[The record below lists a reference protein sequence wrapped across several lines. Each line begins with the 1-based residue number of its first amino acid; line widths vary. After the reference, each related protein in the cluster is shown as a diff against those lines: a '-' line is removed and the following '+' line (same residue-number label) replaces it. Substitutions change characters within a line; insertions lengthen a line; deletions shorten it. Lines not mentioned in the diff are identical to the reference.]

1 MLKQRGQNFDFTELS
16 REDQKSAVLMHLFQM
31 KGFSLGDLASGK
43 LSYKDA
49 WVRGWKNATTSFEIG
64 VAEGQWE
71 RAEKEFKR
79 IK

>member
-1 MLKQRGQNFDFTELS
+1 MLTQRGQNFDFTELS
-16 REDQKSAVLMHLFQM
+16 REDQKSAVLMYLYQ
-31 KGFSLGDLASGK
+31 KEGFSLGDLASGK

-49 WVRGWKNATTSFEIG
+49 WVRHWKGAATSFEIG